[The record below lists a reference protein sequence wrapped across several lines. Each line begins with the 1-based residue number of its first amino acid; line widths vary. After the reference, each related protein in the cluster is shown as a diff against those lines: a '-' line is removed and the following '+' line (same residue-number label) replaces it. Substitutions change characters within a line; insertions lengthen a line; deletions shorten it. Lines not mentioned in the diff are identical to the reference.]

1 MEKNKMPYFLCV
13 KHWHDSNQQ
22 SLVHA
27 CKTLTRFWSQQSLVD
42 ACKTKKEN
50 QTLNCIQINNLGG
63 LNAKI
68 NKLSISKSNIYKV
81 V

>member
-1 MEKNKMPYFLCV
+1 MLV
-13 KHWHDSNQQ
+13 KHLHDSD
-22 SLVHA
+22 
-27 CKTLTRFWSQQSLVD
+27 QQSLVD
-42 ACKTKKEN
+42 ACKPKKEN

-81 V
+81 I

>member
-1 MEKNKMPYFLCV
+1 MLL
-13 KHWHDSNQQ
+13 KHWHDED
-22 SLVHA
+22 
-27 CKTLTRFWSQQSLVD
+27 QQSLVD

-68 NKLSISKSNIYKV
+68 NKLSISKSNIYKFI
-81 V
+81 